1 MSTRIETAAATTRD
15 TREEGGRRDE
25 VRVAI
30 ITFSPAGST
39 RKVGAMLASAL
50 EARGC
55 ASQLVDIT
63 RDPDYFAAPDKTAA
77 LERLVDAHDVL
88 CLGGPVYAHHMQFTV
103 IDLVRRLPPVGGR
116 WGRLAVPFVTYGGL
130 TSGRA
135 LHDTARALRRG
146 GRRVVLAMKVNA
158 FHSVTRE
165 FATKIN
171 EGMPGEEAR
180 PLVDDLARRI
190 AGLRLD
196 SQSDVTPRL
205 NYQDARN
212 RIKDVLLF
220 HERGVP
226 ALAMPRVT
234 FVPEKCSRC
243 GLCVRACPVQRIEM
257 ERSAPAP
264 KPGGDACIHCSECV
278 FACPRG
284 AVRHSMR
291 RFEKPI
297 LDGGRGRGL
306 LPSHELPASAVY
318 SAALDDGDRRATVSR
333 ASRPATEDAA

>member
-1 MSTRIETAAATTRD
+1 MAISQTHTP
-15 TREEGGRRDE
+15 
-25 VRVAI
+25 RVAI

-50 EARGC
+50 EARDC

-63 RDPDYFAAPDKTAA
+63 RNPAYFAADDRTAA
-77 LERLVDAHDVL
+77 LQTLVEAHDVL
-88 CLGGPVYAHHMQFTV
+88 ALGGPVYAHHMQFTV
-103 IDLVRRLPPVGGR
+103 LDLVRRLPPVGER

-135 LHDTARALRRG
+135 LYDAGRALRRG

-165 FATKIN
+165 FATRIN

-180 PLVDDLARRI
+180 PLVDELAGRI
-190 AGLRLD
+190 AQLRPGFEPP
-196 SQSDVTPRL
+196 DVTPRL
-205 NYQDARN
+205 NYQDGRN
-212 RIKDVLLF
+212 RLKDALLF

-234 FVPEKCSRC
+234 FVRDKCSSC
-243 GLCVRACPVQRIEM
+243 GVCIRTCPVQRLRM
-257 ERSAPAP
+257 GPDGPAP
-264 KPGGDACIHCSECV
+264 GSGGDDCIHCSECV
-278 FACPRG
+278 VACRRG

-297 LDGGRGRGL
+297 LDGGQGRGL
-306 LPSHELPASAVY
+306 LASHEMPQSAVY
-318 SAALDDGDRRATVSR
+318 AASA
-333 ASRPATEDAA
+333 